1 MLAEYDGLPSPLPES
16 LRDAAV
22 RVVRNTRGEQVG
34 EVFVSSAPLGA
45 PACSDVS

>member
-22 RVVRNTRGEQVG
+22 RAVRNTRGEQVG
-34 EVFVSSAPLGA
+34 EVFVSVAPLGA
-45 PACSDVS
+45 SASSDAS